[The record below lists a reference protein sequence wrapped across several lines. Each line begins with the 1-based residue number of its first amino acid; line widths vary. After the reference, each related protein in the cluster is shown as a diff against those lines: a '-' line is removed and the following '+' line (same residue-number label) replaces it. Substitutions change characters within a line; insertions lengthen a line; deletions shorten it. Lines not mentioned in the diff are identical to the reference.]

1 VNFIKTIKYIYALIS
16 VLFIGFGIYIFI
28 EPSISSYL
36 ICEIGGV
43 MITVFGIIKI
53 LGYFS
58 KDRYSLA
65 FQFDL
70 MLGMLSF
77 ILGVLMILHPDH
89 IVNTL
94 LIILGIFILI
104 DGTSKIQTSLDAKI
118 FGLDRWW
125 IILILGILCTILAF
139 ILILNPLKSSILLI
153 RLLALTFI
161 MDGIE
166 NLSIVLDTVRKH
178 YR

>member
-1 VNFIKTIKYIYALIS
+1 ML
-16 VLFIGFGIYIFI
+16 GIYLFYRPALSSFI
-28 EPSISSYL
+28 L
-36 ICEIGGV
+36 CEIGGI

-70 MLGMLSF
+70 MLGIISL
-77 ILGVLMILHPDH
+77 ILGIIMILHPEH

-94 LIILGIFILI
+94 PIILGIFILV
-104 DGTSKIQTSLDAKI
+104 DGTSKIQTSIDAKI

-125 IILILGILCTILAF
+125 IILILGAICTILAF
-139 ILILNPLKSSILLI
+139 ILILKPIESLVILI
-153 RLLALTFI
+153 RILALTFI
-161 MDGIE
+161 MAGIE
-166 NLSIVLDTVRKH
+166 NLSIVLYTVNK
-178 YR
+178 